1 MNQQLRHYGG
11 EDEMKTT
18 TITTWWAKLAV
29 GLALL
34 CLAVPARGQNPRLN
48 LERLEKLSSKAV
60 EVTNVTLDGDM
71 LQLAAKFLDMDH
83 EDEDAAQ
90 AKQIVK
96 KLKGIYVKSF
106 EFEERNQYSAADVE
120 EIRAQLAAPG
130 WNKIVESRSKRNNE
144 NDEIYFFKDA
154 NNNIGGIAVL
164 VAEPKELT
172 VVNIVG
178 PVDMDKLSALSGKF
192 GIPADKE
199 KEKEKHKDRGKSKQK
214 DNSGKNSS
222 PEDSDDEA

>member
-1 MNQQLRHYGG
+1 MR
-11 EDEMKTT
+11 TT
-18 TITTWWAKLAV
+18 AISTWSAKVVV
-29 GLALL
+29 GLALV
-34 CLAVPARGQNPRLN
+34 CLAIPARAQNARLN

-60 EVTNVTLDGDM
+60 EVNNVTLDGDM
-71 LQLAAKFLDMDH
+71 LQLAAKFLDMDKD
-83 EDEDAAQ
+83 DEDAAQ
-90 AKQIVK
+90 AKGIVK

-106 EFEERNQYSAADVE
+106 EFEEPHQYSAADVE

-130 WNKIVESRSKRNNE
+130 WNKIVESRSKRSNE
-144 NDEIYFFKDA
+144 NDEIYFFKDV
-154 NNNIGGIAVL
+154 NNNIGGIAIL

-199 KEKEKHKDRGKSKQK
+199 KEKDKNKDKSKQK
-214 DNSGKNSS
+214 QKDDSSKNPS
-222 PEDSDDEA
+222 PENSDDVEA